1 MKQHRHILI
10 LLIVLLFIT
19 PRVEAYTFKI
29 ATLAPDGT
37 TWMTEIRA
45 AAQTISQRTGD
56 RVRFRFYTGGVM
68 GNEKSVL
75 KKMRIQQL
83 HGGAFSVGGLAEIY
97 PDIQIYTLPFLF
109 RSYAEVDY
117 VRSKM
122 DDEIRK
128 GLAKNGMIL
137 FGMSDGGFAYLMSD
151 TPVRSIDQLK
161 DKKLW
166 LPEGDVI
173 TQTVYEIAN
182 LASVPLPLSDV
193 YTGLQTGMID
203 TIGSSPMGAIAFQW
217 HTRIKYVTDIP
228 LFYLVG
234 QFVMDKRAFNKISTN
249 DQTIVLE
256 VMQTV
261 MNKLNDLNRKDDAQ
275 ARMALQNQGIEFIS
289 VNAEEQHRWEVIAK
303 QSTEALGKKGVYTQQ
318 MYDLLIQYL
327 SDFRNR
333 SHASGQYNPYAA
345 AHLDEK

>member
-1 MKQHRHILI
+1 MKQHHHILV
-10 LLIVLLFIT
+10 LLIILFLIA
-19 PRVEAYTFKI
+19 PGAQAYTFKI

-37 TWMTEIRA
+37 TWMKEIRA
-45 AAQTISQRTGD
+45 AAQTIAQRTDD
-56 RVRFRFYTGGVM
+56 RVQFKFYTGGVM

-83 HGGAFSVGGLAEIY
+83 HGGAFSVSGLAEVY
-97 PDIQIYTLPFLF
+97 PDIQIYSLPFLF

-122 DDEIRK
+122 DDEIGK
-128 GLAKNGMIL
+128 GLAQNGMIL

-151 TPVRSIDQLK
+151 TPIRSIDQLK

-203 TIGSSPMGAIAFQW
+203 TIGTSPMGAIAFQW
-217 HTRIKYVTDIP
+217 HTGIKYVTDIP
-228 LFYLVG
+228 LFYLLG
-234 QFVMDKRAFNKISTN
+234 QFVMDKRAFNKISPS

-261 MNKLNDLNRKDDAQ
+261 MSKLSDLNRKDDAK
-275 ARMALQNQGIEFIS
+275 ARTALQNQGIEFLRI
-289 VNAEEQHRWEVIAK
+289 NAEEQHRWEAIAK

-318 MYDLLIQYL
+318 MYNLLIQYL
-327 SDFRNR
+327 SDFRSRNQT
-333 SHASGQYNPYAA
+333 SGQVNP
-345 AHLDEK
+345 